1 MTRYWIQQ
9 ENIISSLSIIL
20 CTPVTINEIL
30 ILSLDSVTERNNLL
44 TTIGVASIRG
54 GGLVA
59 LLKFFFREES

>member
-59 LLKFFFREES
+59 LLKFVFREES